1 MKIVLFTAKAGSLV
15 YLVILPVIFILCYD
29 GIGMSKDYTLYM
41 FTKFGE
47 EPTVLLRKRC
57 GAQ

>member
-1 MKIVLFTAKAGSLV
+1 MNIVLFMVKVGSLV
-15 YLVILPVIFILCYD
+15 YLVILPVIFMLLYD

-47 EPTVLLRKRC
+47 EPTVLLRKHC